1 MLECFRYPLCPT
13 VQSKVL
19 GGKRRQESAAEGNT
33 RVKYK
38 VMDFPVSLPFQ
49 KPAPDKP
56 NPKQGIAWD
65 PTCARLVLCTGTSQ
79 LYMWSPSGACC
90 VNIPLSNFV
99 VCDMKWNSDGSCLL
113 LKDRESFCCSAVVS
127 VLPDTSEG
135 SSDGEDV

>member
-56 NPKQGIAWD
+56 NPKQGI
-65 PTCARLVLCTGTSQ
+65 
-79 LYMWSPSGACC
+79 
-90 VNIPLSNFV
+90 
-99 VCDMKWNSDGSCLL
+99 DGSCLL